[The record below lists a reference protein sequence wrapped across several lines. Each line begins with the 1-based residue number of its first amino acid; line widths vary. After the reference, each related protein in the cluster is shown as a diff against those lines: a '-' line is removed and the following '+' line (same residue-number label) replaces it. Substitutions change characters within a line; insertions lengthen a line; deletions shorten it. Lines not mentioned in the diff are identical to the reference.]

1 MDLGNLEYA
10 VIGIHGLIAAVFL
23 ANAVRVYG
31 QTGEPAGLLV
41 NLVLAAALVG
51 LGVTIARIMDRRRTE
66 G

>member
-23 ANAVRVYG
+23 ANAVSVYG
-31 QTGEPAGLLV
+31 RTGEPAGLLV
-41 NLVLAAALVG
+41 NVILAAALIG
-51 LGVTIARIMDRRRTE
+51 LGVTVARIMERKRTE